1 MRKII
6 KDLVSP
12 VVERVQE
19 DREQMLVLRKSTGK
33 SEERLQ
39 ALELVVFK
47 DQTLSNLIDELK
59 LRIEEGEANVRKE
72 VAEVRDLGENRFNEL
87 KETMFKIDNRISANE
102 ILKDQFEV
110 FVQKQEG
117 FDKQWLHYKDEVKE
131 QVAKVKLQFNTEYKD
146 LLA

>member
-1 MRKII
+1 
-6 KDLVSP
+6 
-12 VVERVQE
+12 
-19 DREQMLVLRKSTGK
+19 
-33 SEERLQ
+33 
-39 ALELVVFK
+39 
-47 DQTLSNLIDELK
+47 LK